1 MFSTILQEAA
11 LKILK
16 IFQNTYFY
24 EHFGAIGSESPKLEQ
39 K

>member
-1 MFSTILQEAA
+1 MFSKILQEAA
-11 LKILK
+11 LK